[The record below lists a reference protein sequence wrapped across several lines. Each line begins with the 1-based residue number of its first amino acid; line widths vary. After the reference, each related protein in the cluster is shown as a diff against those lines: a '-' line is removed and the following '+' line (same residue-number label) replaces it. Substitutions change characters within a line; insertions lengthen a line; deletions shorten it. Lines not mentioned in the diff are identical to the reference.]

1 MGNTTDCLEDMYFSA
16 TVDIARG
23 ELVYRDTASQCA
35 HTFFVPI
42 PPVHRSRISSLSSG
56 FTFISSPRFLFPTVV
71 FSAVRV
77 EICWLKKKKKKRSRR
92 RDG

>member
-16 TVDIARG
+16 TVDIHRANLFIEVQLPNVRH
-23 ELVYRDTASQCA
+23 VS
-35 HTFFVPI
+35 VPI
-42 PPVHRSRISSLSSG
+42 PPVHRSRISTLSSG

-77 EICWLKKKKKKRSRR
+77 EICWLKKEKKRRRR